1 MNRIDAALSVNRKL
15 LCVYFTAGY
24 PEGELILDTMQSLQD
39 AGVDMIEVGMP
50 FSDPLADGP
59 VIQESSSEA
68 LKYGMNLHRLF
79 VELEPMRANITVPVV
94 LMGYLN
100 PVMQFG
106 FEEFLKAC
114 KLCGVDGVILPD
126 LPVEV
131 YEREYAT
138 LFEHYGIYPV
148 FMITTDTPDERRI
161 KIARA
166 GKGFLYL
173 VSTAAVT
180 GNSAIISEKQQ
191 ERLMRTA
198 QLISDIPVLTGFGI
212 HDAKSYNDVTAYTSG
227 GIVGTAFIKL
237 QKQIGSRAAATAL
250 FRKIK
255 CQTNDSAIA

>member
-1 MNRIDAALSVNRKL
+1 MNRIDAVLSVHRKL

-24 PEGELILDTMQSLQD
+24 PAGEAILDTMQSLQD

-59 VIQESSSEA
+59 VIQESSAEA

-79 VELEPMRANITVPVV
+79 EELEPMRAKIAVPVV

-100 PVMQFG
+100 PVIQFG

-114 KLCGVDGVILPD
+114 QQCGVDGVILPD

-131 YEREYAT
+131 YEREYAM
-138 LFEHYGIYPV
+138 LFEQYGIYPV
-148 FMITTDTPDERRI
+148 FMITTDTPEERRI
-161 KIARA
+161 KIGKA

-191 ERLMRTA
+191 ERLKRTA
-198 QLISDIPVLTGFGI
+198 QSIRNIPVLAGFGI
-212 HDAKSYNDVTAYTSG
+212 HDARSYNDVTVYTSG

-237 QKQIGSRAAATAL
+237 QKQIGSREAATAL

-255 CQTNDSAIA
+255 MPSQ